1 MCDKDFLNHCS
12 VWNRDIVLFLR
23 REISNILGLSSH
35 MAFHVMNTP
44 PCAQEAKP
52 VLGSPYLCYLDLEEP
67 KVCPGFQENGHC

>member
-1 MCDKDFLNHCS
+1 
-12 VWNRDIVLFLR
+12 
-23 REISNILGLSSH
+23 